1 MTSLIEATTAGS
13 AAEKLA
19 EGRPSVVGALGDR
32 MRDIGYR
39 GLAITAG
46 VVAVLSGWAIFSG
59 GLKLFWTRFVDAL
72 ANGFVY
78 GAIALALVLIYKA
91 TSIINFAQGQMAMFG
106 TFIAWVLA
114 REQSWPVWFSII
126 IAMIVSAL
134 FGAVFER
141 VFIRQFDPA
150 NHLPII
156 MITIALGLI
165 IDGGAILIWAVDPKP
180 FPSPFPSNIKSD
192 WVDLFGYKLYFQTLG
207 VWITVI
213 LMTIG
218 VTLLLKKTKIGLAF
232 RSVSSNLESSRL
244 VGINVGRTLQFGWAL
259 AGAIGTLAGCM
270 LLSDGRTFLEPPFMA
285 KALVFAFA
293 AATIGGFDSLGG
305 ALIGGLL
312 VGQLQTMIGGYVSII
327 GSDLV
332 LAFTLF
338 VIIAV
343 LLVRPSG
350 LFGKVRVE
358 RV

>member
-1 MTSLIEATTAGS
+1 M
-13 AAEKLA
+13 
-19 EGRPSVVGALGDR
+19 
-32 MRDIGYR
+32 
-39 GLAITAG
+39 
-46 VVAVLSGWAIFSG
+46 
-59 GLKLFWTRFVDAL
+59 
-72 ANGFVY
+72 
-78 GAIALALVLIYKA
+78 
-91 TSIINFAQGQMAMFG
+91 
-106 TFIAWVLA
+106 
-114 REQSWPVWFSII
+114 
-126 IAMIVSAL
+126 
-134 FGAVFER
+134 
-141 VFIRQFDPA
+141 
-150 NHLPII
+150 
-156 MITIALGLI
+156 
-165 IDGGAILIWAVDPKP
+165 
-180 FPSPFPSNIKSD
+180 
-192 WVDLFGYKLYFQTLG
+192 DLFGYKLYFQTLG